1 MERDSQM
8 GHQGRRQ
15 GSRQAEARGTSMPAW
30 VGPTLWGEIPG
41 RKLRGLAS
49 VPSDIAPFPITLLP
63 TRSFPASAL
72 TTQLCIPPRERAST
86 SEAAWHSATQSS
98 PAAAGSPPRT
108 DTDTSANT
116 GTRQARS
123 RCCSLRSPAALP
135 PSALPPF
142 PIPGQGGLSTL
153 PSPLS
158 QPTQVGPF
166 QRARST
172 RHPWSPRRPRAAG
185 WDTGTSGAYG
195 DSPFFQS
202 QGWPHRPPAALPHI
216 CTQGSEPAT
225 DLCVTSER
233 ISMRKVREH
242 DRTKAEM

>member
-1 MERDSQM
+1 MC
-8 GHQGRRQ
+8 
-15 GSRQAEARGTSMPAW
+15 PL
-30 VGPTLWGEIPG
+30 TLP
-41 RKLRGLAS
+41 
-49 VPSDIAPFPITLLP
+49 PFPSPCSQPEAALPLHSRLSSVSLP
-63 TRSFPASAL
+63 TKGQAQARQRGIQRPRAAQQQPALLHA
-72 TTQLCIPPRERAST
+72 
-86 SEAAWHSATQSS
+86 
-98 PAAAGSPPRT
+98 
-108 DTDTSANT
+108 DTSANT

-135 PSALPPF
+135 PSALPPL

-153 PSPLS
+153 PSQLS

-185 WDTGTSGAYG
+185 RDTGTSGAYG
-195 DSPFFQS
+195 DSPFFHS
-202 QGWPHRPPAALPHI
+202 QGRPHRPPAALPHI
-216 CTQGSEPAT
+216 CTRGSEPAT

-233 ISMRKVREH
+233 ISMRKVSEH